1 MTDRKWRIVKGND
14 RKELYKKIDKYESE
28 GYVLIPESL
37 TIERPPAGF
46 PIYHC
51 FMKKRQS
58 KRI

>member
-37 TIERPPAGF
+37 SIARAPAGF
-46 PIYHC
+46 PNYYC
-51 FMKKRQS
+51 FMKKE
-58 KRI
+58 